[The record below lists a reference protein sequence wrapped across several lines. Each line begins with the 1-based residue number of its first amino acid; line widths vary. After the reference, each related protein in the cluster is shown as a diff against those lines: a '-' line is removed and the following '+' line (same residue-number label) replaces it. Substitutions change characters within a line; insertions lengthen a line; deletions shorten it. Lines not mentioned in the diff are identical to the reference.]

1 MAAFSDSVT
10 SSDNTVQA
18 GTVDLT
24 LDGRDATVTFLD
36 VENIRPGDDNIG
48 SVTDQNTVTLAN
60 GGKIDGAVEVTVTD
74 VRDYEND
81 TTKAEEKEDT
91 TAGGELQKYLDVRA
105 VVDGT
110 VITDWYAVEQIP
122 VPSTPPTTIA
132 LDSGQSKQFSVEWR
146 FNDPGD
152 KTVNEAQSDRV
163 EIDLTFR
170 LTQTGGV

>member
-60 GGKIDGAVEVTVTD
+60 GGTIDGAVEVTVTD
-74 VRDYEND
+74 VRDYEMTPRRPKRKRIQRLEANSRSIS
-81 TTKAEEKEDT
+81 TF
-91 TAGGELQKYLDVRA
+91 GQ
-105 VVDGT
+105 
-110 VITDWYAVEQIP
+110 WSMEQ
-122 VPSTPPTTIA
+122 
-132 LDSGQSKQFSVEWR
+132 
-146 FNDPGD
+146 
-152 KTVNEAQSDRV
+152 
-163 EIDLTFR
+163 
-170 LTQTGGV
+170 